1 MCGIIGV
8 TGAGDARE
16 ILLEGLERLE
26 YRGYDSAGIVFCEG
40 ESLERLRVA
49 DGTHSVATLR
59 TLSDSFDHGQRAGIG
74 HTRWATHGQPSER
87 NAHPHLDCS
96 GRVAVVHNGIIEN
109 YVDLAAELRS
119 RGHALASET
128 DTEVLAHLV
137 EEGLRDGLTLTDAVR
152 ALVGQVRG
160 TYGLG
165 VMSVDDPSLI
175 VAARSVSPLIIGV
188 DGDATYLA
196 SDIPAI
202 LERTRTIIALDD
214 DQIAELRPGSVV
226 IFDASGDVVE
236 PRSRVVEW
244 DVEAAQK
251 GGFNDFMTKEIHEQ
265 PHAIRDTLRG
275 RIDASGTIV
284 LDQLDLTDDALR
296 GITQVAIVACGSS
309 FHAGLVAK
317 YAFERWA
324 RLPVEVDIASEF
336 RYRDPVLHETAL
348 VVGVSQSGETVDT
361 LQALRQAKDAGAHV
375 LVVSNVVDSSM
386 AREADGVLYTHAGPE
401 VSVAA
406 TKTVVAQIV
415 ALELLGLRLAQVRGT
430 LSPGEV
436 AEQVE
441 ALHAMPALVETAIGR
456 HEDVAAVARAVGEA
470 KDFFFLGRHAGYPT
484 ALEGAL
490 KLKEISY
497 LHAEGYPGGELKH
510 GPLAVIEPGCVVVA
524 VATSSPLQEKILS
537 NVAEVKAR
545 GATVILVV
553 DDGDE
558 AAAAQGDYALFVPTA
573 PPLLAPIKDLVALQ
587 QFAYFLA
594 LGRGLNVDRPRN
606 LAKTV
611 TVE

>member
-8 TGAGDARE
+8 TGADDARE
-16 ILLEGLERLE
+16 VLLEGLERLE
-26 YRGYDSAGIVFCEG
+26 YRGYDSAGIALVDADG
-40 ESLERLRVA
+40 ISRIRIA
-49 DGTHSVATLR
+49 DGTHSVALLR
-59 TLSDSFDHGQRAGIG
+59 EPARALDRGQRAGIG
-74 HTRWATHGQPSER
+74 HNRWATHGQPSER
-87 NAHPHLDCS
+87 NAHPHVDCS
-96 GRVAVVHNGIIEN
+96 GDIVLVHNGIVEN
-109 YVDLAAELRS
+109 YAELAAGLRQ
-119 RGHALASET
+119 RGHEFRSDT
-128 DTEVLAHLV
+128 DTEVFVHLI
-137 EEGLRDGLTLTDAVR
+137 EEQMQQGSDLVSSLRNVL
-152 ALVGQVRG
+152 QKVRG
-160 TYGLG
+160 TFGLG
-165 VMSVDDPSLI
+165 VMSIKDPELL
-175 VAARSVSPLIIGV
+175 VAARRVSPLVIGV
-188 DGDATYLA
+188 SGEATYLA

-202 LERTRTIIALDD
+202 LEHTREIIALDD
-214 DQIAELRPGSVV
+214 DQIAQLRPNSVV
-226 IFDASGDVVE
+226 IETLEGE
-236 PRSRVVEW
+236 PITPRLRTIAW

-251 GGFNDFMTKEIHEQ
+251 GGFEDFMSKEIDEQ
-265 PHAIRDTLRG
+265 PTAIADTLRG
-275 RIDASGTIV
+275 RIDGDGRIV
-284 LDQLDLTDDALR
+284 LDQLDLSDEELR
-296 GITQVAIVACGSS
+296 KITHVSVVACGSS

-317 YAFERWA
+317 YALEHWA

-336 RYRDPVLHETAL
+336 RYRDPVLHDTSL
-348 VVGVSQSGETVDT
+348 VIGVSQSGETVDT
-361 LQALRQAKDAGAHV
+361 LQALRQAASSGAKV
-375 LVVSNVVDSSM
+375 IVVSNVVDSSM

-401 VSVAA
+401 IGVAA

-430 LSPGEV
+430 LTPEEV
-436 AEQVE
+436 ATQVA
-441 ALHAMPALVETAIGR
+441 ALRAMPDIVADAITR
-456 HEDVAAVARAVGEA
+456 NDDVQKVAEAVNDA

-524 VATSSPLQEKILS
+524 VASSGPLQEKMLS

-558 AAAAQGDYALFVPTA
+558 EASAQGDFVLSVPPA
-573 PPLLAPIKDLVALQ
+573 PALLAPLKDIVALQ
-587 QFAYFLA
+587 QFAYHLA
-594 LGRGLNVDRPRN
+594 RGRGLDVDRPRN